1 MRKVF
6 FIWVVLLLAGV
17 NTAYGQDVK
26 TVVDSVKSNVKDSR
40 MLQVL
45 HKRIPPAS
53 IRIIWS
59 YRTIDYENKINFKTA
74 LAACDIPVVLS
85 PLPYDTY
92 V

>member
-1 MRKVF
+1 VAEQWHPTPLQRK
-6 FIWVVLLLAGV
+6 
-17 NTAYGQDVK
+17 
-26 TVVDSVKSNVKDSR
+26 KDSR

-45 HKRIPPAS
+45 HKRIPPTS
-53 IRIIWS
+53 IRIVGS